1 MSYPVTN
8 AIIMAAGTSSRFA
21 PLSYEKPKGLTV
33 VKGEVLIERQIR
45 QLREAGI
52 GQIILVVGYKKEEFA
67 YLREKYGVV
76 LVDNDEYL
84 TRNNNGSI
92 WAVRN
97 LLKNS
102 YICSSDNYFSVNP
115 FETEVD
121 GSYYA
126 AIYADGET
134 HEWCMT
140 EDAEGYVDSVTIG
153 GRDAWYMMG
162 HTFWNE
168 AYSRRFLEILEREY
182 ELPETKNKLWEK
194 IYIEHLD
201 ALKMRIRKYP
211 TDAIFEF
218 DTFDELRAFDASYWD
233 DTRSPILKG
242 IAAELGCA
250 ERELTQLHAF
260 HDGDN
265 SAAGFRF
272 TASGRLY
279 EYRYDNKTLRRIE
292 S

>member
-84 TRNNNGSI
+84 TRNNNGTI
-92 WAVRN
+92 MAVRDY
-97 LLKNS
+97 LKNS

-115 FETEVD
+115 FEREVD
-121 GSYYA
+121 DSYYA
-126 AIYADGET
+126 AVYADGET
-134 HEWCMT
+134 QEWCMT
-140 EDAEGYVDSVTIG
+140 EDADGYVDSVTIG
-153 GRDAWYMMG
+153 GHDAWYMMG

-168 AYSRRFLEILEREY
+168 EYSRRFLEILDREY
-182 ELPETKNKLWEK
+182 ELPETKDKLWEK
-194 IYIEHLD
+194 IYLEHLD
-201 ALKMRIRKYP
+201 VLKMRIRKYP
-211 TDAIFEF
+211 SDAIFEF
-218 DTFDELRAFDASYWD
+218 DSFDELRAFDSSYWD
-233 DTRSPILKG
+233 DTRSPILKR

-250 ERELTQLHAF
+250 ERELTQLQAF
-260 HDGDN
+260 RDGDN

-272 TASGRLY
+272 LAAGRPY
-279 EYRYDNKTLRRIE
+279 EYRYDSKKLRRTE